1 VTQAVTAQGQGVG
14 TEAQAVVTHIK
25 GTLPLEGSI
34 WVTIGHCHLHKRRPV
49 HHWPNFALVLIPA
62 RKEKSVQRI
71 AAFNGTAA
79 VLPKLS
85 RVSISAERKGK
96 ERKGKERK
104 GKERKGK
111 TAPFGI
117 NLMRSHRAAQ
127 GFLTPTT
134 PQSKAALQKFAKLG
148 FHLCNTSMV

>member
-1 VTQAVTAQGQGVG
+1 
-14 TEAQAVVTHIK
+14 
-25 GTLPLEGSI
+25 
-34 WVTIGHCHLHKRRPV
+34 V

-104 GKERKGK
+104 GKERKDCSFRHQFNEKPPGCSGVSHTYHTTEQSCFAEVCK
-111 TAPFGI
+111 TWLSF
-117 NLMRSHRAAQ
+117 
-127 GFLTPTT
+127 
-134 PQSKAALQKFAKLG
+134 
-148 FHLCNTSMV
+148 V